1 MIESMRDRCKIDR
14 SNARRLPLGDDGR
27 ERKEEIMGRPG
38 TPASPSGLFLA
49 RDAHGNC
56 SNLKMRG
63 FTDRSPYLRLKN
75 IFKLNFNL

>member
-1 MIESMRDRCKIDR
+1 MDAMIEARDRP
-14 SNARRLPLGDDGR
+14 NVRRLPLGDDGR
-27 ERKEEIMGRPG
+27 ERKEEITGSG
-38 TPASPSGLFLA
+38 TPASPSGLFPA